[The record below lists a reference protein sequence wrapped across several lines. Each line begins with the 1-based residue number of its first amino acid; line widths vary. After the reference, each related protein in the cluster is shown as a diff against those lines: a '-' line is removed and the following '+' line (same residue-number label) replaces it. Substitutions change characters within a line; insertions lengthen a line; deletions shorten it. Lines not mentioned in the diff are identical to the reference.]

1 MSNIY
6 RLSKVEYSNFLQNA
20 ITSKYKKTDKH
31 RAANKSKEGT
41 RQAREANIIDSVDIN
56 STSNSFITLTD
67 HKENFLNQPT
77 TRLLNPAKNEIG
89 GISKH
94 IRKYKH
100 NFI

>member
-41 RQAREANIIDSVDIN
+41 R
-56 STSNSFITLTD
+56 
-67 HKENFLNQPT
+67 
-77 TRLLNPAKNEIG
+77 
-89 GISKH
+89 
-94 IRKYKH
+94 
-100 NFI
+100 